1 MNFLRSY
8 WFYIIAAAITI
19 FGLITG
25 WYIFILIAIPFG
37 FFRNKDYPEKKQ
49 EPGSKKKENRK

>member
-1 MNFLRSY
+1 MNFLRSN

-25 WYIFILIAIPFG
+25 WYIFILIALPFG
-37 FFRNKDYPEKKQ
+37 FFRKNERPEKKI
-49 EPGSKKKENRK
+49 ENRE

>member
-1 MNFLRSY
+1 MKFLRSY

-25 WYIFILIAIPFG
+25 WYFFILIAIPFG
-37 FFRNKDYPEKKQ
+37 FFRNKERT
-49 EPGSKKKENRK
+49 EKKKENRE